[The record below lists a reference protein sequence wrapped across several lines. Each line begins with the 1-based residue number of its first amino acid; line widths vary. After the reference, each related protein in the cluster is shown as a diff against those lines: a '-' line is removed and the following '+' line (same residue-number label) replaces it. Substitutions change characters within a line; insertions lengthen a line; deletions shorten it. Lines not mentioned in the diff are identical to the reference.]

1 MGLWGRMRA
10 ARAASLKKRM
20 GKSVDGKGGEGK

>member
-10 ARAASLKKRM
+10 ARAASMKK
-20 GKSVDGKGGEGK
+20 KVEAAKKGGEGK